1 MKSLELRE
9 KYKAIFSGDDDSHN
23 NYIIGLENS
32 IKVGSN
38 AKWEKRLENIPI
50 VFFKE
55 EEFMDEE
62 LRKLIFKQE
71 NDEISLLNSKTY
83 YRESFKKL

>member
-32 IKVGSN
+32 IKVGLN
-38 AKWEKRLENIPI
+38 AKWEKQLENVPI

-55 EEFMDEE
+55 ESMDEE

-83 YRESFKKL
+83 YHESFRKL